1 MYAIAGASGQ
11 LGRLALASLIDKV
24 GAAQVVALVRDPAK
38 LADVAAQG
46 VSVRAADYDQP
57 ETLVTALAG
66 VSRLLLISGNA
77 IGQRARQHG
86 AVIDAAKA
94 AGVGFIAYT
103 SILHADVST
112 IGLAGEHRATE
123 ALLAASGLPFALLRN
138 GWYNENY
145 TGALAPVV
153 AGGVLIGASGAG
165 RIASAARAD
174 LAEAAAVV
182 LAGGDE
188 TAGKVY
194 ELAGDAAFTMADFA
208 SELSRIAGKPVVYQD
223 MAEADYAKALES
235 VGLPDFI
242 AAMIANSSF
251 QASSSAL
258 FDDSGTLGALIGRP
272 TTPIAQTIA
281 TALGVAAA

>member
-24 GAAQVVALVRDPAK
+24 GSAQVVALVRDPAK

-165 RIASAARAD
+165 RIASASRAD
-174 LAEAAAVV
+174 LAEAVAVV

-251 QASSSAL
+251 QASSGAL